1 MLEKWWSWGP
11 DVFTSITEL
20 MQYFSQNRDKINLFI
35 ILYDNVYLS
44 IEYLFSLGVDIKT
57 IEDML
62 FNDYTIFMGGK
73 SSLEKLL
80 GNVDKEKLVYYL
92 NNNFIDI

>member
-1 MLEKWWSWGP
+1 
-11 DVFTSITEL
+11 

-35 ILYDNVYLS
+35 LLYDNFQLF
-44 IEYLFSLGVDIKT
+44 IEYLLSLGVDIKT

>member
-1 MLEKWWSWGP
+1 MEYLLELGISK
-11 DVFTSITEL
+11 
-20 MQYFSQNRDKINLFI
+20 NLVNF
-35 ILYDNVYLS
+35 LSSSSDFEDLRTDSDNVQSS
-44 IEYLFSLGVDIKT
+44 IEYLLSLGVDIKT

>member
-1 MLEKWWSWGP
+1 MEYLLELGISK
-11 DVFTSITEL
+11 
-20 MQYFSQNRDKINLFI
+20 NLVNF
-35 ILYDNVYLS
+35 LSSSSDFEDLRTGSDNVQSS
-44 IEYLFSLGVDIKT
+44 IEYLLSLGVDIKT

>member
-1 MLEKWWSWGP
+1 M
-11 DVFTSITEL
+11 
-20 MQYFSQNRDKINLFI
+20 
-35 ILYDNVYLS
+35 YDNVYLS
-44 IEYLFSLGVDIKT
+44 IEYLLILGVDIKT

-73 SSLEKLL
+73 SSFEKLL
-80 GNVDKEKLVYYL
+80 GNFDKEKLVYYL

>member
-1 MLEKWWSWGP
+1 M
-11 DVFTSITEL
+11 
-20 MQYFSQNRDKINLFI
+20 DKINLFI
-35 ILYDNVYLS
+35 LLYYNFQLF
-44 IEYLFSLGVDIKT
+44 IEYLLSLGVDIKT

-62 FNDYTIFMGGK
+62 FNDYKIFMGEK
-73 SSLEKLL
+73 FSLEKLL